1 MRSWLRQLRKE
12 KNLSQQNMADIMG
25 ITKASYNFIETG
37 RRMPDLKL
45 SIAVK
50 ISEIF
55 NISLDEIKKQE
66 EKEPQK

>member
-12 KNLSQQNMADIMG
+12 KNLSQQNMADFMG
-25 ITKASYNFIETG
+25 ITKAFYNFIETG
-37 RRMPDLKL
+37 RRMPDLKF
-45 SIAVK
+45 STAVK

-55 NISLDEIKKQE
+55 NISLDEIKKLE